1 MENTETKKET
11 QWKGNFAEIEEN
23 SDGSVTVEAPIF
35 IIFAEYLG
43 YVSRFNKLAV
53 DWCDGKIPET
63 YIQKIMIMEAKSI
76 FRQMKKD
83 YTLPTIKYWYD
94 TYYPVIIYEF
104 VEKLVIV
111 RHIPFGT
118 YKPK

>member
-1 MENTETKKET
+1 MENTETQKET
-11 QWKGNFAEIEEN
+11 QWKGNVVDFAEN
-23 SDGSVTVEAPIF
+23 CDNKTVVEAPVF

-43 YVSRFNKLAV
+43 YVSRFNKMAV
-53 DWCDGKIPET
+53 EWCEGKIPDT

-94 TYYPVIIYEF
+94 TYYPVILYEF
-104 VEKLVIV
+104 EEKLEKVV
-111 RHIPFGT
+111 EVSNDD
-118 YKPK
+118 

>member
-1 MENTETKKET
+1 MNNTETREET
-11 QWKGNFAEIEEN
+11 QWKGNFAEVAEN
-23 SDGSVTVEAPIF
+23 NDEGKMVIEAPVF

-53 DWCDGKIPET
+53 EWCEGKIPET
-63 YIQKIMIMEAKSI
+63 YIQKIMIMEAKTI

-94 TYYPVIIYEF
+94 TYYPVILYEF
-104 VEKLVIV
+104 VEKLAETVKA
-111 RHIPFGT
+111 T
-118 YKPK
+118 NED